1 MCSFLFSFYL
11 IFKIR
16 ILHSTRI
23 GIFTN
28 IFTYIAAHRE
38 SNYDSSRLY
47 FLAAHF
53 CTWNFTE
60 NDKSTQNIYSM
71 KYFILLLCNLS
82 SMAKKV
88 VVYMC
93 EHDKFLLS
101 SIYRE
106 IIVKFRFV
114 FIMINDYICK
124 LYMLKLKETSF
135 VLCEIR
141 KKKKQ
146 NRFVRG

>member
-1 MCSFLFSFYL
+1 MHSLNLLNLVLFSLKINRFFQISHKSLTEMSNIVRVYIVSFFSFYL

-101 SIYRE
+101 S
-106 IIVKFRFV
+106 
-114 FIMINDYICK
+114 
-124 LYMLKLKETSF
+124 
-135 VLCEIR
+135 
-141 KKKKQ
+141 
-146 NRFVRG
+146 